1 MLKKK
6 AKNEVSSSNENK
18 NKNEETKKKS
28 KEDKKVTEV
37 KEKPKIFHLDFKSL
51 RNVLQQILNKINSLM
66 LPLIKNCRSDKVQ
79 MSLYSPNIHGKRVFR
94 LDILIILFPQAAMF
108 LSCLATDIVVGLGSW
123 VESDAQKVE
132 NTKTETDDQLEVLK

>member
-1 MLKKK
+1 MSKKK

-28 KEDKKVTEV
+28 KEDKKVIEV

-79 MSLYSPNIHGKRVFR
+79 MSLYSPNIHSRRMFH
-94 LDILIILFPQAAMF
+94 LDISILISPGCHVPELP
-108 LSCLATDIVVGLGSW
+108 GH
-123 VESDAQKVE
+123 
-132 NTKTETDDQLEVLK
+132 

>member
-1 MLKKK
+1 MSKKK

-18 NKNEETKKKS
+18 NKTEETKKKS
-28 KEDKKVTEV
+28 KEDKNIIEV

-79 MSLYSPNIHGKRVFR
+79 MFLHSPDIHGKRVFH
-94 LDILIILFPQAAMF
+94 LDIFLYPQAAMF

>member
-1 MLKKK
+1 MSKKK

-28 KEDKKVTEV
+28 KEDKKVIEV

-79 MSLYSPNIHGKRVFR
+79 MFLHSPNIRGKRVFR
-94 LDILIILFPQAAMF
+94 LDTLISPGCHVPELP
-108 LSCLATDIVVGLGSW
+108 GH
-123 VESDAQKVE
+123 
-132 NTKTETDDQLEVLK
+132 

>member
-1 MLKKK
+1 MSKKK
-6 AKNEVSSSNENK
+6 AKNEVSSANENK

-28 KEDKKVTEV
+28 KEDKKVIEV

-79 MSLYSPNIHGKRVFR
+79 MSLYSPNIHSRRVFR
-94 LDILIILFPQAAMF
+94 LDTLISPGCHVPELPGHRYRGW
-108 LSCLATDIVVGLGSW
+108 TGLMGG
-123 VESDAQKVE
+123 VRRPEGGEHQD
-132 NTKTETDDQLEVLK
+132 

>member
-1 MLKKK
+1 MSKKK

-18 NKNEETKKKS
+18 NKTEETKKKS
-28 KEDKKVTEV
+28 KEDKKVIEV

-79 MSLYSPNIHGKRVFR
+79 MTNVPAFGEISKYPW
-94 LDILIILFPQAAMF
+94 Q
-108 LSCLATDIVVGLGSW
+108 
-123 VESDAQKVE
+123 ESVPS
-132 NTKTETDDQLEVLK
+132 